1 MREIQDSGASLI
13 DLIFQQVLA
22 DDSKVSRDGL
32 KKYIDSHAEDILLIV
47 DGMDEDGSGLLE
59 NKYSEVTRTLH
70 SRKLRE
76 SCLIITTRPEYVTK
90 LGESLKNYVIVELHG
105 FSRENIYLY
114 IQKYFQT
121 AREEATRLIREIR
134 SREYIKVLA
143 STPVLL
149 LMMCLL
155 WEDQCS
161 LPETKTQIYQEM
173 TLYLWKIYR
182 KKQGSDLSSDSDSDT
197 ERFDEC
203 LNDLILKLGKVAL
216 DGSVNNLQVVFRNKD
231 FKKGILVL
239 GCKANFITKKT
250 TRFGATKKTTVEFLH
265 ALLQEYFAG
274 VYLSNLLDTRRDE
287 FDKNARQ
294 LFRYNYRGD
303 GYNYVPNTLDF
314 CCGKN
319 PKATALFLRHFLK
332 LHKNMTTTR
341 TINIAFHLHHIFES
355 KLSQMQCEELV
366 PLYLCNS
373 FALIVTQQ
381 DIPII
386 FNLLNLLIDSSKESI
401 FSKLVELIINVDF
414 SSWLPIL
421 LKCTPALR
429 SLSITPQ
436 GFINFTLKSPDL
448 HLMAECFRAISEL
461 SNLESLSLH
470 SENKHELDI
479 SSLLEMLHQHKVKLS
494 FLLLYGFQF
503 DSKSMPQFLATATSL
518 SQLYLKGTRNMQ
530 NEPPPAHEIMQVL
543 CRCAKLNELSLGFFE
558 VSSAVSCLKSIV
570 PKLQALSLFVCK
582 LSEKHLMTLF
592 SFLNRAKQLRLL
604 NLTGNPFS
612 IHTTLAFV
620 KCIAGMPKLREL
632 FLDYTGL
639 NDECACILA
648 KDLNKRQ
655 TLHIL
660 SLDMNPI
667 GPRGK
672 RKLFFVY
679 LLLFLRVNPTY
690 LDQKHNKNTQLVPLV
705 VIPKIH
711 WLSDSQNHF

>member
-1 MREIQDSGASLI
+1 MLESGVPQSETTSDAFNLEECQKELRDFYRDEMSKVPLSQWMPGDTKDMSNIYIDPLLKRKGDKETLCNEDIVDIKTCEGQRYNRVLIEGLGGTGKTVAVKNVAYKWAKKMSSLLARFTLVFVIVMREIQDSGASLI

-22 DDSKVSRDGL
+22 DDSKVSRDSL

-47 DGMDEDGSGLLE
+47 DGMGEDGSGVLE

-76 SCLIITTRPEYVTK
+76 SCLILTTRPEYVTK

-231 FKKGILVL
+231 FKKGVLVL

-294 LFRYNYRGD
+294 LFRYM
-303 GYNYVPNTLDF
+303 V
-314 CCGKN
+314 
-319 PKATALFLRHFLK
+319 
-332 LHKNMTTTR
+332 TTMYQTR
-341 TINIAFHLHHIFES
+341 W
-355 KLSQMQCEELV
+355 
-366 PLYLCNS
+366 S
-373 FALIVTQQ
+373 FAVARIQ
-381 DIPII
+381 
-386 FNLLNLLIDSSKESI
+386 
-401 FSKLVELIINVDF
+401 
-414 SSWLPIL
+414 
-421 LKCTPALR
+421 
-429 SLSITPQ
+429 
-436 GFINFTLKSPDL
+436 
-448 HLMAECFRAISEL
+448 
-461 SNLESLSLH
+461 
-470 SENKHELDI
+470 
-479 SSLLEMLHQHKVKLS
+479 
-494 FLLLYGFQF
+494 
-503 DSKSMPQFLATATSL
+503 
-518 SQLYLKGTRNMQ
+518 
-530 NEPPPAHEIMQVL
+530 
-543 CRCAKLNELSLGFFE
+543 
-558 VSSAVSCLKSIV
+558 
-570 PKLQALSLFVCK
+570 
-582 LSEKHLMTLF
+582 
-592 SFLNRAKQLRLL
+592 KQL
-604 NLTGNPFS
+604 G
-612 IHTTLAFV
+612 
-620 KCIAGMPKLREL
+620 
-632 FLDYTGL
+632 Y
-639 NDECACILA
+639 
-648 KDLNKRQ
+648 
-655 TLHIL
+655 
-660 SLDMNPI
+660 
-667 GPRGK
+667 
-672 RKLFFVY
+672 FFG
-679 LLLFLRVNPTY
+679 T
-690 LDQKHNKNTQLVPLV
+690 
-705 VIPKIH
+705 
-711 WLSDSQNHF
+711 S